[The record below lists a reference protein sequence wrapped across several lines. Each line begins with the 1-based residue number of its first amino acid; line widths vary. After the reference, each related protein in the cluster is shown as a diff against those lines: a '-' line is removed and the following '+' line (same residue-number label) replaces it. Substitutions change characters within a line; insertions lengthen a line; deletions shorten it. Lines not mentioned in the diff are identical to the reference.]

1 MSIRRGDIDAVWA
14 LLDNGA
20 DIRLPNR
27 GGEGPGLI
35 AARAGDI
42 AIMRAL
48 LTKGLDPNANEP
60 PLERGYMITS
70 LVSKGA
76 PLSLLAEAARNGH
89 ADLGALLLDAG
100 AEPNV
105 RDGQG
110 RSPLYWA
117 AATGHAEVV
126 ELLLA
131 RGADVHLGA
140 RSGDTPLVV
149 AAQNGH
155 ERVVQSLL
163 EHGADPALRA
173 DDALALEAAREN
185 GHAEVVRLL
194 TAATAE

>member
-1 MSIRRGDIDAVWA
+1 
-14 LLDNGA
+14 
-20 DIRLPNR
+20 
-27 GGEGPGLI
+27 
-35 AARAGDI
+35 
-42 AIMRAL
+42 MRAL
-48 LTKGLDPNANEP
+48 LTKGLDPNANDP

-76 PLSLLAEAARNGH
+76 PPPLLAEAARNGH
-89 ADLGALLLDAG
+89 VDLSALLLDAG
-100 AEPNV
+100 AEPNM

-117 AATGHAEVV
+117 AAAGQAAVV

-131 RGADVHLGA
+131 RGADIHLGA

-155 ERVVQSLL
+155 ERVVQLLL
-163 EHGADPALRA
+163 EHSADPSLRA
-173 DDALALEAAREN
+173 DDAMALAAARDN
-185 GHAEVVRLL
+185 GHTAVVRLL